1 MKSLTINL
9 KRLIN
14 TKAKELSAR
23 TSVLFLALLL
33 VSIYLIVIPLGLVHE
48 DHRIEWEDILL
59 LVVLLFFMSDLPKQ
73 LRQFTLGRE
82 SLTAEF
88 EQLTQKVEEQNR
100 TISDIQFL
108 LNSLVTRYEYE
119 KLTGLRSE
127 GHFLVRYRS
136 ELDAELRRLRAL
148 GFVRNHEGTSLQTMR
163 REQAGRNEEYDLKRY
178 FYITDRGKEYLER
191 RGLSE
196 SQGGTPVL

>member
-59 LVVLLFFMSDLPKQ
+59 LVVFLFF
-73 LRQFTLGRE
+73 
-82 SLTAEF
+82 
-88 EQLTQKVEEQNR
+88 
-100 TISDIQFL
+100 I
-108 LNSLVTRYEYE
+108 
-119 KLTGLRSE
+119 
-127 GHFLVRYRS
+127 
-136 ELDAELRRLRAL
+136 
-148 GFVRNHEGTSLQTMR
+148 
-163 REQAGRNEEYDLKRY
+163 
-178 FYITDRGKEYLER
+178 
-191 RGLSE
+191 
-196 SQGGTPVL
+196 